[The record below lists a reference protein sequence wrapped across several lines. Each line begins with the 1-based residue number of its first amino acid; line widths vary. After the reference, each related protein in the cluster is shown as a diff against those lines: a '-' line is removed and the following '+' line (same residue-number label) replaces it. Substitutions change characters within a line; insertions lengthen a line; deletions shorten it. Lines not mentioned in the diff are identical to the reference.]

1 MAGFKIKMARQHGEK
16 IAEEYGFNSFPIN
29 PKEIAEKEKII
40 VQAKPPEMEGVSG
53 ALIFSNNEV
62 ILIYSQQ
69 HNNAGFENF
78 SIAHELGH
86 YFLEGHPEEIINKQ
100 GGTHVSR
107 SNFVEGS
114 SIELEADHFASGLLM
129 PSRLVRNFLAERP
142 VGLDSILALAKQAEC
157 SITAAAIRTAECSDY
172 PMAIVMSKGN
182 QIAYTFMTD
191 NFKNLGKLAFLR
203 KGSPIPVSATR
214 TFNET
219 PENILNIERI
229 TAETTLSDWFDGSGK
244 IVLDEEI
251 LGLGK
256 YGYTL
261 TVLSSEELPADPD
274 DDCDDE
280 EDLENQ
286 WTPRFAY
293 GR

>member
-16 IAEEYGFNSFPIN
+16 IAKEYGFSSLPIN

-40 VQAKPPEMEGVSG
+40 VQAKPPEIEGVSG

-69 HNNAGFENF
+69 HNNLGFENF

-129 PSRLVRNFLAERP
+129 PTHLVRQFLSEQP
-142 VGLDSILALAKQAEC
+142 LGLDGIIALAKEACC
-157 SITAAAIRTAECSDY
+157 SVTAAAIRAAECSEN
-172 PMAIVMSKGN
+172 PIAIIMSHKDKV
-182 QIAYTFMTD
+182 AYTFM
-191 NFKNLGKLAFLR
+191 
-203 KGSPIPVSATR
+203 S
-214 TFNET
+214 
-219 PENILNIERI
+219 ERYKQ
-229 TAETTLSDWFDGSGK
+229 LY
-244 IVLDEEI
+244 L
-251 LGLGK
+251 
-256 YGYTL
+256 
-261 TVLSSEELPADPD
+261 
-274 DDCDDE
+274 CDIKV
-280 EDLENQ
+280 
-286 WTPRFAY
+286 
-293 GR
+293 